1 MKAINDKACQ
11 DWPYSKQ
18 RGQILNNKYSLLYLK
33 VKGLKSRMLTKTW
46 GHPLNKDITDVS
58 GNVMARPL
66 RIEYKGVF
74 CHTTSRGNERRR
86 ICFVLIQGLTFFCI
100 FRAGTGLTN
109 QDKDGS
115 IRRGPLV
122 GSHVMG
128 NLDIVRFNRA
138 QTKIAHNSVAI
149 IGCI

>member
-74 CHTTSRGNERRR
+74 VTQHLAEMSEGGC
-86 ICFVLIQGLTFFCI
+86 VL
-100 FRAGTGLTN
+100 
-109 QDKDGS
+109 S
-115 IRRGPLV
+115 
-122 GSHVMG
+122 
-128 NLDIVRFNRA
+128 
-138 QTKIAHNSVAI
+138 
-149 IGCI
+149 